1 MLTDYIIMPGDHYQ
15 AACDKIRERTG
26 KTDMIRSG
34 DMATEIDNI
43 PRGVELPSIADDVL
57 GTAYDLA
64 ENKQLIDADGNIV
77 TGTLIEVPPGSYLFG
92 MYDHEVNGTK
102 GDTTFKVAAT
112 WNVDALNGV
121 IVRNGAHPAVRNVPT
136 ALLGDAE
143 CSDVAKG
150 KTFTS
155 AAGYLAVGTREESS
169 GGVELPTIAED
180 VLGTASDLAEG
191 KQLIDADGNI
201 VTGEVK
207 TYSTYGNPCTPEEVA
222 GLVSFNRQE
231 DGPILIRD
239 GYIDLQASL
248 SKFGDATA
256 DDVVKGKTFTS
267 SAGLKTEGKI
277 NLSLLYEGE
286 HEFKDGKIH
295 TYFKPIGD
303 CVVRSGTQYAGD
315 IINGDELGDATAAD
329 VAAGKTFTSTEG
341 LKVTGTME
349 VSGGGLTVKSGTTT
363 SGTINT
369 GLSEIEEFF
378 IYKESQR
385 ETGLIHLHYSK
396 EGGTSY
402 LYASAWS
409 TMMYGSKTIA
419 NGTTVATVS
428 GGSITLPSSTAT
440 SGGLSSGVTYKW
452 IAVGTE

>member
-34 DMATEIDNI
+34 DMADEIDNI
-43 PRGVELPSIADDVL
+43 PRG
-57 GTAYDLA
+57 
-64 ENKQLIDADGNIV
+64 
-77 TGTLIEVPPGSYLFG
+77 
-92 MYDHEVNGTK
+92 M
-102 GDTTFKVAAT
+102 
-112 WNVDALNGV
+112 
-121 IVRNGAHPAVRNVPT
+121 
-136 ALLGDAE
+136 
-143 CSDVAKG
+143 
-150 KTFTS
+150 
-155 AAGYLAVGTREESS
+155 
-169 GGVELPTIAED
+169 ELPTIAED

-222 GLVSFNRQE
+222 SLVSFNRQE

-256 DDVVKGKTFTS
+256 ADVVKGKTFTS
-267 SAGLKTEGKI
+267 SAGLKVEGEI
-277 NLSLLYEGE
+277 NLFLLYEGR
-286 HEFKDGKIH
+286 HDFRDGEIH

-303 CVVRSGTQYAGD
+303 CVVRSGTQYAGA

-378 IYKESQR
+378 IYKESQSA
-385 ETGLIHLHYSK
+385 TGLIHLHYSK

-409 TMMYGSKTIA
+409 TMMYGSKTIT